1 MLTANHINI
10 YYQILYYMLKQNLV
24 IREKFIMKKEYYW
37 WDLNE
42 SKFKAIL
49 YDSMNIYFLHD
60 QPYENWDE
68 FVKIEPHMAYAHL
81 IYVRFHTLEQQF
93 VDLRV
98 IPQMLGV
105 QKIPLKS
112 IVKDINRYDWLK
124 SIVDLSLYRF
134 SSIRDIVFH
143 FVNQVLKLNIPDHI
157 LNIKQLSKMI
167 KDSHPEIFNILK
179 ILENSG
185 STLRLERN
193 DRAHKGFSN
202 LCTDDDEMFKNMSW
216 SEQSNSKIVGYDLVA
231 VYEASRDKIY
241 SIFVEE
247 VEKILIS
254 CNELLNKL
262 YPFYRD
268 EYKNLSENSKTG
280 PSLHFKS
287 YHMNHA

>member
-1 MLTANHINI
+1 
-10 YYQILYYMLKQNLV
+10 
-24 IREKFIMKKEYYW
+24 MKKEYYW
-37 WDLNE
+37 WDLDE

-49 YDSMNIYFLHD
+49 YDSINIYFLHD
-60 QPYENWDE
+60 HPYKNWDE

-81 IYVRFHTLEQQF
+81 IYVRFHSLEQQF

-105 QKIPLKS
+105 QNIPLKS
-112 IVKDINRYDWLK
+112 ILQDINRYDWLK

-143 FVNQVLKLNIPDHI
+143 FVNQVLELNIPDHI
-157 LNIKQLSKMI
+157 LNIKQLSKII
-167 KDSHPEIFNILK
+167 KNSHPEIFNILK

-193 DRAHKGFSN
+193 DRAHKGFYN
-202 LCTDDDEMFKNMSW
+202 LYTDDDEMFKNMSW
-216 SEQSNSKIVGYDLVA
+216 SEQTNSKIVGYDLVA

-247 VEKILIS
+247 VEKIFIS
-254 CNELLNKL
+254 CNELLNEL

-268 EYKNLSENSKTG
+268 KYKILSENSKSG
-280 PSLHFKS
+280 PSPHFKN